1 MHELERRR
9 IVLRLLAERGSVS
22 LQQLTTVLG
31 ASEPTVRRDLTRL
44 EGEGLLERVHGG
56 ARPLAGAKKTL
67 SGQQP
72 FESTLLQY
80 GEWKRRIGREAARL
94 VSANESIIVT
104 GGSTTFA
111 FVEQLGDRNLQVLT
125 TSLPHADYLLRYTN
139 NRVVLPGGEVIRE
152 QGVILSPFEQDAFP
166 NYYAKKLFI
175 GAQAI
180 GPLGLMQTDPTL
192 VRADQR
198 LVEQADEVIAVV
210 DSSKFSASGSLVS
223 CPLSRITRLVT
234 DERAP
239 TAFLQKLRKAGI
251 AVTVARAPHGKRIAV
266 KGVA

>member
-1 MHELERRR
+1 M
-9 IVLRLLAERGSVS
+9 
-22 LQQLTTVLG
+22 
-31 ASEPTVRRDLTRL
+31 
-44 EGEGLLERVHGG
+44 
-56 ARPLAGAKKTL
+56 
-67 SGQQP
+67 
-72 FESTLLQY
+72 
-80 GEWKRRIGREAARL
+80 EAARL
-94 VSANESIIVT
+94 VSDGESIVVA

-139 NRVVLPGGEVIRE
+139 NRVVLPAGEVIRE

-175 GAQAI
+175 GAQAM

-198 LVEQADEVIAVV
+198 LVARAEEVIALV
-210 DSSKFSASGSLVS
+210 DSSKLEATGSLVS
-223 CPLSRITRLVT
+223 CPLARITRLVT

-239 TAFLQKLRKAGI
+239 ADALARLRKAGI
-251 AVTVARAPHGKRIAV
+251 AVTIARAPRGKRVAV